1 MKTFKRLGLK
11 ISRNAKGW
19 RVMDS
24 KGSLSYE
31 ADGNKGAVM
40 NAALHQWES
49 NKLVKFV
56 DKQWQRA
63 E

>member
-11 ISRNAKGW
+11 MSRNAKGW
-19 RVMDS
+19 RVVDS
-24 KGSLSYE
+24 KGYLSHE

-40 NAALHQWES
+40 SAALHQWES
-49 NKLVKFV
+49 DKLVKFV
-56 DKQWQRA
+56 GGQWQRA